1 MRLRLVL
8 FLLAMSAVQLAAQTI
23 SNIRISQDKELGYY
37 TITFDLSGKA
47 DDLYFI
53 QAVPYKNGNELAN
66 PRSFYGKSISERCAA
81 RENLTIFW
89 NPVIEGVDKYGWQ
102 FKIYA
107 FLAPSTLVFVEGGTF
122 MMGSN
127 EGEADENAVHQ
138 VTVSSF
144 YLGNCEVT
152 QKEWTEVMGSNPSC
166 WKGDNLPVEQVSW
179 YDAVDYCN
187 KLSEKE
193 GLKPCYSKSRSKII
207 CDWTANGYR
216 LPTEAEWE
224 YAARGGKQ
232 SKGYIYSGSNELGS
246 VAWYYENSGGRTH
259 EVGTKKPNELGIFDM
274 SGNVYEW
281 CWDSYAYY
289 PSDSQSNPKGA
300 NERSYII
307 VRGGS
312 FNSGPD
318 GSCQVYSRAKVSY
331 YADCNFI
338 GFRVLRASF

>member
-127 EGEADENAVHQ
+127 EGEADEKPVHQ

-152 QKEWTEVMGSNPSC
+152 QKEWTEVMGSNPAH

-246 VAWYYENSGGRTH
+246 VAWYDKNSGRRTH

-274 SGNVYEW
+274 SGNVWEW
-281 CWDSYAYY
+281 CWDSYENYTSA
-289 PSDSQSNPKGA
+289 SQINPKGA
-300 NERSYII
+300 NERSDS
-307 VRGGS
+307 VLRGGAWDYY
-312 FNSGPD
+312 NSD
-318 GSCQVYSRAKVSY
+318 VYPVTIRGIGTP
-331 YADCNFI
+331 YANSQNI